1 VSRPHGL
8 RFDPRV
14 REDAIVD
21 EEALA
26 SVPFFSALSPA
37 ARGAVAPY
45 AEQIDVPGGTQLT
58 GEGAPGYLF
67 FVIESGT
74 AKVLQDER
82 EVGELGGGDFFGE
95 IALLETSE
103 RTASVIAK
111 TPMQLVVLSEPA
123 FKRLVET
130 DAAAARE
137 CEAAMR
143 ERWASPIS

>member
-1 VSRPHGL
+1 M
-8 RFDPRV
+8 
-14 REDAIVD
+14 D

-26 SVPFFSALSPA
+26 LVPFFSALSPA
-37 ARGAVAPY
+37 ARRAVAPH
-45 AEQIDVPGGTQLT
+45 AEQIDVSAGTQLT
-58 GEGAPGYLF
+58 GEGKGGYLF
-67 FVIESGT
+67 FVIKSGR
-74 AKVLQDER
+74 ARVLQDER
-82 EVGELGGGDFFGE
+82 EVRELGEGDFFGE

-103 RTASVIAK
+103 RTASVIAS
-111 TPMQLVVLSEPA
+111 TAMQLVVLTEAA

>member
-1 VSRPHGL
+1 M
-8 RFDPRV
+8 D
-14 REDAIVD
+14 D
-21 EEALA
+21 EALA

-37 ARGAVAPY
+37 SRGAVAPY
-45 AEQIDVPGGTQLT
+45 AEQIDVPAGTQLT

-82 EVGELGGGDFFGE
+82 EVSELGDGDFFGE

-103 RTASVIAK
+103 RTASVIAT